1 MNDGTTWEL
10 PGVTHWDGCGNS
22 KRPEHSGCKIQPG
35 VPLETTLWDEGY
47 SVGVQDSM
55 LRSTQIERVLTDLIA
70 ELRAEHYPHPC
81 TDPEDF
87 PCCCESCAGAWPCL
101 MADMADRAEERL
113 QKLDTPPN
121 QI

>member
-1 MNDGTTWEL
+1 MTALWEL

-70 ELRAEHYPHPC
+70 ELRSLPAPMHRPGGLVAVIRVRGRASWQTWPTAEAA
-81 TDPEDF
+81 TE
-87 PCCCESCAGAWPCL
+87 
-101 MADMADRAEERL
+101 
-113 QKLDTPPN
+113 T
-121 QI
+121 

>member
-70 ELRAEHYPHPC
+70 ELRDAH
-81 TDPEDF
+81 
-87 PCCCESCAGAWPCL
+87 
-101 MADMADRAEERL
+101 ADGDVCSSLDAADRAEARL
-113 QKLDTPPN
+113 KGINDE
-121 QI
+121 